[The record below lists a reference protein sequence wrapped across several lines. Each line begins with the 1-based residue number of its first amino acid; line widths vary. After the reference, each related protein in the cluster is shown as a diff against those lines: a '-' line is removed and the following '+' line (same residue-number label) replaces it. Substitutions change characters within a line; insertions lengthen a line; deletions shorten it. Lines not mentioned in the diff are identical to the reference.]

1 MSDVNLARR
10 CDASGSGRL
19 KYEKIVPICQQR
31 WAGLFSL
38 PFACLCRER
47 SVIWLQAAVRLLFS
61 WMHTPG
67 EGGGNKNP
75 ARQVATAVDCV
86 IASLQDFR
94 LVGWRRLAVCSMM
107 DFFCILHLLA
117 SCLLCLI
124 FVYLL
129 GGGRAVHALLLTFEI
144 AFCLTLHPLLK

>member
-31 WAGLFSL
+31 WAGRFSL

-47 SVIWLQAAVRLLFS
+47 SVIWLQAAVRLLYT
-61 WMHTPG
+61 WMHTTG
-67 EGGGNKNP
+67 EGVKKP
-75 ARQVATAVDCV
+75 CKTSCDTADCV
-86 IASLQDFR
+86 VTSFQDFR
-94 LVGWRRLAVCSMM
+94 LVVWRRLAFFSMM
-107 DFFCILHLLA
+107 DIVFILFSSSLGVL
-117 SCLLCLI
+117 S
-124 FVYLL
+124 FVFDFRLPF
-129 GGGRAVHALLLTFEI
+129 GGRAIHALLLTFEI